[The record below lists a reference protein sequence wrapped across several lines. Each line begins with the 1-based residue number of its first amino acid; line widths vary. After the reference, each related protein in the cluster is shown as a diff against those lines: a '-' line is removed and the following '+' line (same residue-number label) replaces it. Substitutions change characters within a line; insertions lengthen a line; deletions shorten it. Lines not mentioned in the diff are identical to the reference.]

1 MKSHFHVN
9 RTKKEMILLETSMY
23 KHEGCVLW
31 GPPTKVVCHL
41 PTKKY
46 KRADLAGGERFWAGT
61 STVLQDD
68 IMGWPLCSFPCAF
81 WV

>member
-1 MKSHFHVN
+1 MN
-9 RTKKEMILLETSMY
+9 RYYHASICQIRILS
-23 KHEGCVLW
+23 HEGGVLW

-41 PTKKY
+41 PKKKY

-61 STVLQDD
+61 STVLQYD
-68 IMGWPLCSFPCAF
+68 IMGLPLCSFPCSF